1 MFSVHSSQLYVSTEK
16 MATLLGVLLKHFI
29 LNPQGVGN
37 FFIFIKKTKV
47 NIFVGNLTSKTLM
60 IYVFNKIFYLPV
72 AVGLAKNKLFEN
84 IFFINFSRE

>member
-1 MFSVHSSQLYVSTEK
+1 

-47 NIFVGNLTSKTLM
+47 NIFVGNLTRKTLM

-84 IFFINFSRE
+84 IFFYQLLETVTLDILSWVSINF

>member
-1 MFSVHSSQLYVSTEK
+1 

-84 IFFINFSRE
+84 IFFYQLLETVTLDILSWVSINF

>member
-1 MFSVHSSQLYVSTEK
+1 

-29 LNPQGVGN
+29 LNPQGGGILSIY
-37 FFIFIKKTKV
+37 FDKKTKV
-47 NIFVGNLTSKTLM
+47 NFFVGNLTRKTLM

-84 IFFINFSRE
+84 IFFYQLLETVTLDILSWVSINF